1 MSEKFEKCH
10 NCDAKLSGMFSC
22 SIVEEEVIKGI
33 NEKIKKIKDE
43 LEDSANDLEEKEA
56 YCTGCLDDVEE
67 AIGKFDPDL
76 EEKRLRLEEKRL
88 RIESDPKCPSCGIVG
103 MDYIKEFGNIGTKR
117 GGERGDPWFEIV
129 ACIKCGH
136 VYGTLG
142 GQ

>member
-1 MSEKFEKCH
+1 MSEKFEKCP
-10 NCDAKLSGMFSC
+10 NCDEKLSGMFSS
-22 SIVEEEVIKGI
+22 SIVEDEVIKEI

-43 LEDSANDLEEKEA
+43 LEDVEKGLEEKEA

-67 AIGKFDPDL
+67 AIGKFDPA
-76 EEKRLRLEEKRL
+76 LEEKRL

>member
-1 MSEKFEKCH
+1 MSEKFEKCP
-10 NCDAKLSGMFSC
+10 NCDAKLSGMFSS
-22 SIVEEEVIKGI
+22 SIVEDEVIKGI

-43 LEDSANDLEEKEA
+43 PELRANDLEEKEA

-67 AIGKFDPDL
+67 AIGKFDQD
-76 EEKRLRLEEKRL
+76 LEEKRL

-103 MDYIKEFGNIGTKR
+103 MDYIKEFANIGTKR
-117 GGERGDPWFEIV
+117 GSGDPWFEIV

>member
-1 MSEKFEKCH
+1 MSEKLEKCP
-10 NCDAKLSGMFSC
+10 NCDNKLSGIFS
-22 SIVEEEVIKGI
+22 SIIVEDEVIKEL
-33 NEKIKKIKDE
+33 NEKIK
-43 LEDSANDLEEKEA
+43 LFAANDLEEKEA

-88 RIESDPKCPSCGIVG
+88 RIESDPKCPSCGIIG
-103 MDYIKEFGNIGTKR
+103 MDYITENPSNAQRK
-117 GGERGDPWFEIV
+117 GGEPWFEIV